1 MSGDR
6 AIGDGEFTN
15 VILDVVVVSVIGGCD
30 IGRSDDDDDDN
41 VVVVVVVDTV
51 GNSGVDADVDSEV
64 CCCCCC
70 WGIIVVVDAVGS
82 VGIVVSR

>member
-1 MSGDR
+1 M
-6 AIGDGEFTN
+6 
-15 VILDVVVVSVIGGCD
+15 ILDVVVVSVIGGCD
-30 IGRSDDDDDDN
+30 IGRSDDDDN